1 MYRQGLL
8 AGGSA
13 HLCLEH
19 LEFEAIETSAPEQLV
34 QGPVGIKRAA
44 LFNTKLKV
52 IITRMT

>member
-1 MYRQGLL
+1 ML